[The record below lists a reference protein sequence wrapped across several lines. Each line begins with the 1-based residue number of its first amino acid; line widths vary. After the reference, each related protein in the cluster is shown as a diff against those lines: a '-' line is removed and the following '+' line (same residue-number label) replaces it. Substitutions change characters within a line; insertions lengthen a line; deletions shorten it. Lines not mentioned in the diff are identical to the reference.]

1 MADASI
7 KVLNEEQLQA
17 VEQGEGPLLII
28 AGAGTGKTT
37 VITERVKFLIV
48 EKKISPSEV
57 LALTF
62 TEKAAR
68 EMEERIDVVLPLG
81 YANMW
86 ISTFHAF
93 GDRILRDEAVNIG
106 LDPHY
111 RLMTQAESVQFL
123 RQSLFKL
130 DLDYFRPL
138 GNPNKFVEGM
148 LQHFGRLKDEDVEPN
163 DYFDWIKVQSAKF
176 KVQNKNSKFKV
187 EGGDL
192 EEISRDEELAKA
204 YQTYEDLKIR
214 EGLMDFG
221 DLIGHLLQLFRKR
234 PKILETYWQ
243 KFKYILVD
251 EFQDTN
257 FSQYALVKLLAPP
270 PKANLTVVGDDNQS
284 IYKFRGAAISN
295 ILQFKKDYPKA
306 ESVVLNKNYRSS
318 QTILDASY
326 KLIRNNDPDTLEAS
340 LGISKKLEK
349 VREVEE
355 TPVEFLM
362 ADRVENEAEM
372 VVKTIENCKLQIE
385 NLKWSDSA
393 ILVRANNHA
402 EPFIRALTRAG
413 IPYQFLGPGMLFRQP
428 EVKDLIAYLQI
439 LYNFEDSIAMYRLLS
454 MEYFGLPGRDLAALV
469 NLSRKLNLS
478 LFEACEKAVGEDSA
492 VLSPGAKEIVVK
504 LVGIIEHHLD
514 LAKKET
520 AGQILYHF
528 LEETGQLQQ
537 LGNYKTVGDE
547 KKAQNIAKFF
557 DKLRTY
563 ETDHEDASVLAVVD
577 FINLSL
583 ELGESPLASDTDWSG
598 NDAVNILTVHS
609 AKGLEF
615 PVVFLVN
622 LVSQRFPTTERH
634 EQIPI
639 PEELIKE
646 VLPVGDYHL
655 EEERRLFYVGMT
667 RAKDRLYLTAANFY
681 GEGKREKKISP
692 FVVEALGEKVV
703 HDSSFARASE
713 DKQLAIFDFKPSVK
727 TADNETMKQS
737 INYLSYSQIETFNS
751 CPRQYKFR
759 YVLRLPTPPSAATSF
774 GETIHETMRD
784 FYQRLMAGR
793 KPTKDDLLEIL
804 SENWSPVGYPSK
816 AHEEKYRKEGIKI
829 LSEFYEK
836 AYDPKN
842 LPTALEQVFSVKISP
857 QLKVGGKIDR
867 IDSTKDGVEII
878 DYKTG
883 KSSAKKDIGKDLQM
897 TLYALAATD
906 GTLAYMGILPKTPK
920 PEEVAV
926 SFYFFN
932 KQEKI
937 TSFRKKEDFEA
948 VKQELSKKAEEINQS
963 SFSPTPGLFCDFCEF
978 RLLCEAWK

>member
-1 MADASI
+1 MVDASV
-7 KVLNEEQLQA
+7 KTLNKEQLQA
-17 VEQGEGPLLII
+17 VQYGEGPLLII

-37 VITERVKFLIV
+37 VVAERIKFLIT
-48 EKKISPSEV
+48 EKKVSPSEI

-68 EMEERIDVVLPLG
+68 EMEERVDVALPLG

-86 ISTFHAF
+86 LSTFHAF
-93 GDRILRDEAVNIG
+93 GDRILRDEAINIG

-123 RQSLFKL
+123 RKNLFRL

-148 LQHFGRLKDEDVEPN
+148 LQHFSRLKDEDVGPN
-163 DYFDWIKVQSAKF
+163 DYFDWIKVQSAKC

-187 EGGDL
+187 EDEDL
-192 EEISRDEELAKA
+192 EEISRYEELAKA
-204 YQTYEDLKIR
+204 YQSYEEIKIK

-221 DLIGHLLQLFRKR
+221 DLIGHLLRLFRQR
-234 PKILETYWQ
+234 PKILATYRQ

-257 FSQYALVKLLAPP
+257 FSQYVLVKLLAPP
-270 PKANLTVVGDDNQS
+270 PKSNLTVVGDDNQS

-306 ESVVLNKNYRSS
+306 GSVVLNQNYRSS

-326 KLIRNNDPDTLEAS
+326 KLIKNNDPDTLEAS
-340 LGISKKLEK
+340 LGISKKLLK
-349 VREVEE
+349 MREVEE
-355 TPVEFLM
+355 APVGFLIT
-362 ADRVENEAEM
+362 DRVENEAEL
-372 VVKTIENCKLQIE
+372 VIKEIENCKLKIE
-385 NLKWSDSA
+385 NCRWSDFA

-402 EPFIRALTRAG
+402 DPFIRELARQG
-413 IPYQFLGPGMLFRQP
+413 VPYQFLGPGMLFRQP
-428 EVKDLIAYLQI
+428 EVKDLIAYLQV

-454 MEYFGLPGRDLAALV
+454 MDYFGLPGRDLAALV

-478 LFEACEKAVGEDSA
+478 LFEACEKAVAEDSV
-492 VLSPGAKEIVVK
+492 VLSPPAKEIAAK
-504 LVGIIEHHLD
+504 LTGMIQRHLD
-514 LAKKET
+514 LVKKET

-528 LEETGQLQQ
+528 LDETGLLQR

-547 KKAQNIAKFF
+547 KKTQNISKFF
-557 DKLRTY
+557 AKLRSY
-563 ETDHEDASVLAVVD
+563 EADHEDASVLAVVD

-681 GEGKREKKISP
+681 GEGKREKKISL
-692 FVVEALGEKVV
+692 FVVEALGEKVISDKKYV
-703 HDSSFARASE
+703 TS
-713 DKQLAIFDFKPSVK
+713 DKQLSFLDF
-727 TADNETMKQS
+727 QS
-737 INYLSYSQIETFNS
+737 PKENLSPAASHISPITYLSYSQIEAFNN
-751 CPRQYKFR
+751 CPLQYKFR

-774 GETIHETMRD
+774 GETIHKTMRD
-784 FYQRLMAGR
+784 FYQRLMAGQ

-816 AHEEKYRKEGIKI
+816 AHEEKYKKEGVKI
-829 LSEFYEK
+829 LSEFFEK

-842 LPTALEQVFSVKISP
+842 LPAALEQVFSVKISP

-906 GTLAYMGILPKTPK
+906 GTLAYMGILPKMPK

-926 SFYFFN
+926 SFYFFD

-963 SFSPTPGLFCDFCEF
+963 SLSPTPGLFCDFCEF
-978 RLLCEAWK
+978 KLLCEAWK